1 MQFAN
6 FRKVR
11 ISPGTI
17 GFFDRFMNYL
27 FRISSNR
34 LTGILYMLVASFLFA
49 VMFALP
55 KLADTGL
62 NGLQAT
68 FMRYISGFITVL
80 PFAFLIS
87 KRAAFPAT
95 SVWPLIVL
103 RASAGVGAVSCIIY
117 ATTHMAYANALT
129 ISFTDGVFVI
139 VLAGLVLRERILLR
153 RWLAALACLAGAIL
167 VAQPSSDLLG
177 IIWMEPAAKVALLGA
192 FIMAG
197 EVICIKHLT
206 HRVAAPTLL
215 LYTNGCAVLLAAPA
229 LFLFDWPDF
238 QNLQLYALMGPIAIL
253 GQFFF
258 MVSLRSD
265 DVSALV
271 PYKYSIILFS
281 ILLGIF
287 IFGELPNAI
296 SVLGAGM
303 IICAGVYL
311 SRSEIIKLK

>member
-1 MQFAN
+1 
-6 FRKVR
+6 
-11 ISPGTI
+11 
-17 GFFDRFMNYL
+17 
-27 FRISSNR
+27 
-34 LTGILYMLVASFLFA
+34 MLAASFLFA

-68 FMRYISGFITVL
+68 FMRYISGFVTIL
-80 PFAFLIS
+80 PFAFLHS
-87 KRAAFPAT
+87 KRGAFSAA

-103 RASAGVGAVSCIIY
+103 RASAGVGGVSCIIY

-129 ISFTDGVFVI
+129 ISFIDGVFVI
-139 VLAGLVLRERILLR
+139 VLAGLILRERTLLR

-167 VAQPSSDLLG
+167 VAQPSPDLLG
-177 IIWMEPAAKVALLGA
+177 KIWMEPAAKVAFLGA

-206 HRVAAPTLL
+206 HRVAAAPLL
-215 LYTNGCAVLLAAPA
+215 LYTNGCAALIAAGPA
-229 LFLFDWPDF
+229 LFLFDWPNF
-238 QNLQLYALMGPIAIL
+238 QDLQLYALMGPIAIL

-258 MVSLRSD
+258 MLSLRSD

-296 SVLGAGM
+296 SVFGAGL

-311 SRSEIIKLK
+311 SRSEIIK